1 MLDETKTLT
10 KLASLKAKQL
20 ELILKIQKESKAI
33 DIFAVFRLRN
43 MCDNY
48 INLETQ
54 AQILSNVI
62 TES

>member
-1 MLDETKTLT
+1 MLDETKTLK

-20 ELILKIQKESKAI
+20 GLIPKIQKESKAI

-54 AQILSNVI
+54 SQILSSVI

>member
-1 MLDETKTLT
+1 MLDETKTLQ
-10 KLASLKAKQL
+10 KLASLKAKQK
-20 ELILKIQKESKAI
+20 ELIPKIQKESKAI

-54 AQILSNVI
+54 SQILSSVI

>member
-1 MLDETKTLT
+1 MLDETKTLK

-20 ELILKIQKESKAI
+20 ELIPKIQKESKTI
-33 DIFAVFRLRN
+33 DIFVVFRLRN

-54 AQILSNVI
+54 SQILSSVI